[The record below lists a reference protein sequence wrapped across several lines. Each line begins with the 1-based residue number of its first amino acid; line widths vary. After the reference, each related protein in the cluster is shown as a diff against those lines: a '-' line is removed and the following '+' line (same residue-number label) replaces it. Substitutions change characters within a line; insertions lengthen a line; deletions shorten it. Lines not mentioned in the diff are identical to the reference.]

1 MSVSIIKGKVGEKPT
16 KSKGDTI
23 MKKALATLLALALVL
38 ATTSFGALA
47 EQTTSVE
54 DVIAQAQTMTNAE
67 LYQKAIEESNGK
79 VLYGIGN
86 SSRGKTAGESFVQML
101 QTIDPSYTGSIEWS
115 QPKNNSIFTTLNA
128 DIKSSQHIYSMTL
141 IQDGNQIQSKMLDT
155 GNLLNF
161 IPKEWLESEGVDEAA
176 NGHPLALQTLNK
188 VFMFNNTTGATFTN
202 CWDFVA
208 EGQTPLFMGV
218 NSELVGKNFLYM
230 LTKDTYAD
238 YLKAAFDALSPD
250 MQAYFQTTVDEVAPD
265 AESLGLTAE
274 NAKYALAFIKLWCQQ
289 YSEQTDDGPICN
301 TLVTLSAAGQT
312 GLLVYSK
319 LRSVEESAESSV
331 NNVTIAAYQDNYVGI
346 GGYAYK
352 HYLQVVKTSPLPW
365 TACAFISYMTTTQE
379 GFAAWGKDMGGY
391 SANPACNQDHTMD
404 GYVDGVDTYP
414 AKNDRGYDWWT
425 SADGGELVIED
436 PEYCA
441 EVSFDLGDWID
452 MIVGN
457 K

>member
-1 MSVSIIKGKVGEKPT
+1 
-16 KSKGDTI
+16 
-23 MKKALATLLALALVL
+23 MKKLIALLLTLALALSLVP
-38 ATTSFGALA
+38 SLA
-47 EQTTSVE
+47 EETVAE
-54 DVIAQAQTMTNAE
+54 VIAKAQTMTLEE
-67 LYQKAIEESNGK
+67 LYVKAIEESNGK
-79 VLYGIGN
+79 TMYGIGN
-86 SSRGKTAGESFVQML
+86 SSRGKSAGALFIEEL
-101 QTIDPSYTGSIEWS
+101 KKRDPNYTGVIEWS

-128 DIKSSQHIYSMTL
+128 DIKSSKHIYSMTL

-161 IPKEWLESEGVDEAA
+161 IPKEWLEAEGVDEAA

-188 VFMFNNTTGATFTN
+188 VFMFNNTTGKTYTN

-208 EGQTPLFMGV
+208 AGEAPLYMGV

-238 YLKAAFDALSPD
+238 YLKAAFDALD
-250 MQAYFQTTVDEVAPD
+250 ADKQAYFAPIVDEMAPEAD
-265 AESLGLTAE
+265 ALGLEAE
-274 NAKYALAFIKLWCQQ
+274 NAAYALTFIKLWCEQ
-289 YSEQTDDGPICN
+289 YNQQTDDGPICN
-301 TLVTLSAAGQT
+301 TLVTTSAAGQT

-319 LRSVEESAESSV
+319 LRSVSESADASV
-331 NNVTIAAYQDNYVGI
+331 NNITVAAYQDGYQGI

-365 TACAFISYMTTTQE
+365 TACAFIAYMTTTRD
-379 GFAAWGKDMGGY
+379 GFSAWGKDMGGY
-391 SANPACNQDHTMD
+391 SANNICNQDHSKD
-404 GYVDGVDTYP
+404 GYIDGVNTFD

-425 SADGGELVIED
+425 SADGGRLVVED

-441 EVSFDLGDWID
+441 QVSFDLGDWID